1 MKTFHLSY
9 AMLFLSTCVLSAAD
23 EPPIDVARGRQLM
36 ERFKAGETLSAEDE
50 AYFERVKQAIRDRTM
65 NKSAGG
71 TPTSAA
77 APATSVNPDDWKML
91 VPITDMTTHY
101 KGEDGGLYGGG
112 KNEPPEAHQAAHLRE
127 TEKIVPRDASG
138 EPSAEG
144 KIGFI
149 TLGFSNPSIESED
162 FKRSADSDAQKNPQV
177 VIVNG
182 CIGGR
187 SAVMWAWDGADML
200 PKAEQERL
208 DQEMNLLGMPKG
220 KRKSTNQERD
230 TWPTLAQ
237 RIADAGLSANQVQ
250 IAWLKQVEANP
261 KPLGDFPAH
270 ARALQADITSMLN
283 IAHQR
288 YPNLRIV
295 YLSSRTFG
303 GWSGRAS
310 GSPEPYA
317 YESGFGTRWLVQ
329 NQIKG
334 DAQLNFDPAKGE
346 VKAPLLLWGP
356 YLWAQGTSPRK
367 LDGLTWTQ
375 NDVRPDQL
383 HPNESG
389 CRKTTTLLLNFFRT
403 NASTSRWFIKT
414 GEKVEPLA
422 LPKDP
427 P

>member
-1 MKTFHLSY
+1 MNTFHLSI
-9 AMLFLSTCVLSAAD
+9 ALLLLSTCVLSAAD
-23 EPPIDVARGRQLM
+23 EPAIDVARGRQLM
-36 ERFKAGETLSAEDE
+36 ERFKAGETLSAEDH
-50 AYFERVKQAIRDRTM
+50 AYLERVRQAIRARTM
-65 NKSAGG
+65 NKLPKG
-71 TPTSAA
+71 SAA
-77 APATSVNPDDWKML
+77 PVSTVNPDDWKML
-91 VPITDMTTHY
+91 VPITDMTESY

-112 KNEPPEAHQAAHLRE
+112 KNEPPEGHLGAHLRE
-127 TEKIVPRDASG
+127 TAKIVPRDASG

-162 FKRSADSDAQKNPQV
+162 FKRTADNDAQKNPQV

-187 SAVMWAWDGADML
+187 SAVMWAWDGADVL

-208 DQEMNLLGMPKG
+208 DQEMDLLGMPKG
-220 KRKSTNQERD
+220 KRKSSNQEKD

-237 RIADAGLSANQVQ
+237 RIADAGLSAKQVQ
-250 IAWLKQVEANP
+250 VAWLKQVEANP
-261 KPLGDFPAH
+261 KPLGEFPAH
-270 ARALQADITSMLN
+270 ARALQADITAMLN

-356 YLWAQGTSPRK
+356 YLWAQGPNPRK

-389 CRKTTTLLLNFFRT
+389 CRKTTTLLLNFFKT
-403 NASTSRWFIKT
+403 NAATSRWFVKA
-414 GEKVEPLA
+414 GEKAEPLT
-422 LPKDP
+422 LPQDP

>member
-1 MKTFHLSY
+1 MNTFHLSI
-9 AMLFLSTCVLSAAD
+9 ALLLLSTCVLSAAD
-23 EPPIDVARGRQLM
+23 EPAIDVARGRQLM
-36 ERFKAGETLSAEDE
+36 ERFKAGETLSAEDH
-50 AYFERVKQAIRDRTM
+50 AYLERVRQAIRARTM
-65 NKSAGG
+65 NKLPKG
-71 TPTSAA
+71 SAA
-77 APATSVNPDDWKML
+77 PVSTVNPDDWKML
-91 VPITDMTTHY
+91 VPITDMTESY

-112 KNEPPEAHQAAHLRE
+112 KNEPPEGHLGAHLRE
-127 TEKIVPRDASG
+127 TAKIVPRDASG

-162 FKRSADSDAQKNPQV
+162 FKRTADNDAQKNPQV

-187 SAVMWAWDGADML
+187 SAVMWAWDGADVL

-208 DQEMNLLGMPKG
+208 DQEMDLLGMPKG
-220 KRKSTNQERD
+220 KRKSSNQETD

-237 RIADAGLSANQVQ
+237 RIADAGLSAKQVQ
-250 IAWLKQVEANP
+250 VAWLKQVEANP
-261 KPLGDFPAH
+261 KPLGEFPAH
-270 ARALQADITSMLN
+270 ARALQADITAMLN

-356 YLWAQGTSPRK
+356 YLWAQGPNPRK

-389 CRKTTTLLLNFFRT
+389 CRKTTTLLLNFFKT
-403 NASTSRWFIKT
+403 NAATSRWFVKA
-414 GEKVEPLA
+414 GEKAEPLT
-422 LPKDP
+422 LPQDP

>member
-1 MKTFHLSY
+1 MKTFHLSF
-9 AMLFLSTCVLSAAD
+9 ALLFLSTCALSAAD
-23 EPPIDVARGRQLM
+23 EPAIDVARGRRLM
-36 ERFKAGETLSAEDE
+36 ERFKAGETFSSEDQ
-50 AYFERVKQAIRDRTM
+50 AYFERVKQAIRERTM

-71 TPTSAA
+71 APKGAAVPVSA
-77 APATSVNPDDWKML
+77 VNPDDWKML
-91 VPITDMTTHY
+91 VPITDMTVPY

-112 KNEPPEAHQAAHLRE
+112 KNEPPEAHHAAHLRE
-127 TEKIVPRDASG
+127 TAMIVPRDANG

-149 TLGFSNPSIESED
+149 TIGFSNPSIESEN
-162 FKRSADSDAQKNPQV
+162 FKRSADNDPQKNPQV

-187 SAVMWAWDGADML
+187 SAVMWAWDGADVL
-200 PKAEQERL
+200 PKAEQVRL
-208 DQEMNLLGMPKG
+208 DQEMDLLGMPKG
-220 KRKSTNQERD
+220 KRKSSNQEKD

-237 RIADAGLSANQVQ
+237 RIADAGLSAKQVQ
-250 IAWLKQVEANP
+250 VAWLKQVEANP
-261 KPLGDFPAH
+261 KPLGEFPAH
-270 ARALQADITSMLN
+270 ARALQADITAMLN

-334 DAQLNFDPAKGE
+334 DAQLNFDPTKGE

-356 YLWAQGTSPRK
+356 YLWAQGTNPRK

-389 CRKTTTLLLNFFRT
+389 CRKTTTLLLNFFET
-403 NASTSRWFIKT
+403 NPGSSRWFIKA
-414 GEKVEPLA
+414 GEKVVALP